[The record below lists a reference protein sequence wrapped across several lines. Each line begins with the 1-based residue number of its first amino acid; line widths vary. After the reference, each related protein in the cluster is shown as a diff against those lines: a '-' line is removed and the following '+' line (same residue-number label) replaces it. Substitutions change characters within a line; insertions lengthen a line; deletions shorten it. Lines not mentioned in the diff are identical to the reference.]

1 MKAKDYNTSHC
12 FFFRRKWLPP
22 PLRKLSGGKVEKGD
36 KDKIAT
42 SASAVPALAA
52 SDKPLL
58 KKTGSEKRFKVC
70 FQTLSAVG
78 YVSSN

>member
-1 MKAKDYNTSHC
+1 M
-12 FFFRRKWLPP
+12 PP

-36 KDKIAT
+36 KEKIAA
-42 SASAVPALAA
+42 SASTVSVPST

-70 FQTLSAVG
+70 FALLL
-78 YVSSN
+78 YVTYQFEIESE